1 MESLASHLNLSRSQ
15 VYRKIKALTDQTA
28 NEFIRNIRLHKA
40 KVLIQA
46 GNTNIS
52 EVSYTVGF
60 STSSYFTKCFKNY
73 FGVLPTQI
81 EVEAD
86 KEE

>member
-1 MESLASHLNLSRSQ
+1 MKR
-15 VYRKIKALTDQTA
+15 TDFIILLFLFSIINGAEWSNSATFSFA
-28 NEFIRNIRLHKA
+28 NK
-40 KVLIQA
+40 A